1 MRLVEMLPR
10 GLNMTCYMDNYFSSV
25 PVFQKLKS
33 LGILASGTIRANR
46 TLGCDLKSEK
56 ELKKQERGSYGF
68 RIAEE
73 DDVVIVRWYDNGP
86 VNMLSTVVRLGNI
99 TKVKRW
105 SEATK
110 QLVGIDCPQV
120 ITEYNQFMGGF
131 D

>member
-1 MRLVEMLPR
+1 
-10 GLNMTCYMDNYFSSV
+10 MTCYMDNYFSSV

-99 TKVKRW
+99 TKVKR
-105 SEATK
+105 
-110 QLVGIDCPQV
+110 
-120 ITEYNQFMGGF
+120 
-131 D
+131 